1 MSLYKTN
8 SQARHL
14 LELSDNTISLN
25 LSCIPIKSLYFT
37 FYTFMILLLDIII
50 LVDLNFFQGEAIKH
64 IKQVLDQCPGAGT
77 YGTDCSTNINWPST
91 IFQKL
96 IAEIRDDSRQSVSGV
111 NGILIGGQSDIYS
124 RASLLQTA
132 NCLNKWYL
140 PNQWWWLQD
149 FLMVGTEPKLEEDRG
164 VDSFLIVNKCVRY
177 IREL

>member
-1 MSLYKTN
+1 M
-8 SQARHL
+8 
-14 LELSDNTISLN
+14 D
-25 LSCIPIKSLYFT
+25 
-37 FYTFMILLLDIII
+37 FY
-50 LVDLNFFQGEAIKH
+50 QGEAIKH
-64 IKQVLDQCPGAGT
+64 LKQVLDQYPAAGT
-77 YGTDCSTNINWPST
+77 YGTDCSTNINWPSI

-132 NCLNKWYL
+132 ICLNKWYL
-140 PNQWWWLQD
+140 PNQWWLQD

-177 IREL
+177 IMLGITWEKIQQKMTPKKALTLSYLWSVSTVSGIRFYL